1 MKKWFKK
8 VLREWFCFRSTLLK
22 HFFGLKRI
30 LREWRFEFKQS
41 CIPLHDFHIL
51 WYNLKL
57 LIKFLF
63 FWYSFWLKT
72 IVKKR
77 YYENESLALAWDCV
91 KGAQKVFILVILLL
105 VKKLVKKKVLREWF
119 CFRSTLLKHFFGL
132 KGILRK
138 WRFEFKQSCILLH
151 DFHILWYNLKLLIKL
166 LFFWYS
172 FWLNKIVKKRY
183 YGNESLG
190 LAWDCVKGAQKIF
203 ILVILFLVK
212 QMVKKKVLPEWFCF
226 RSTLLKRFF
235 WVKKNITG
243 MKIWV

>member
-1 MKKWFKK
+1 M
-8 VLREWFCFRSTLLK
+8 
-22 HFFGLKRI
+22 
-30 LREWRFEFKQS
+30 
-41 CIPLHDFHIL
+41 
-51 WYNLKL
+51 
-57 LIKFLF
+57 
-63 FWYSFWLKT
+63 
-72 IVKKR
+72 
-77 YYENESLALAWDCV
+77 ALAWDRV

-212 QMVKKKVLPEWFCF
+212 QMVKKRYYRNGSVSVVPFLSVFF
-226 RSTLLKRFF
+226 GLKRILREWRFEF
-235 WVKKNITG
+235 KQSCILLHDFHTLWYDLKLLIKLLFL
-243 MKIWV
+243 